1 MAQIKY
7 TQFSNHFKSIESS
20 ALPSVFLI
28 HGESFLV
35 DQTLKILSV
44 FLLGKENKEFA
55 MESLEGGAVRMGDII
70 EQVSTFSFLVPKKIV
85 LVKHAPLFS
94 RVQKS
99 TDISFDVSDLDHL
112 SRVIEK
118 GLPDNHFLVITTN
131 TADKRKKIFK
141 TIEKNGLVID
151 CSVAQG
157 IRKADQDEQQQV
169 LQNVAGQILSATG
182 KSIHGQALQQ
192 LLDLTGFNL
201 DLLSQ
206 NIGKL
211 VSYSGT
217 RQMIEPSD
225 IKAVIKRDKKDP
237 IFNLTNAFLDKNAKQ
252 AIIYLTSLLNEG
264 YHPLQILKSFENQM
278 RKLLMVKCVAQV
290 LLAPQKIKL
299 KGMNFNSFKQTV
311 LPKIVTHDLQTKAS
325 CEKQENPASGEKKKT
340 KKKAVNDLLLAPNP
354 KNAYPVYQI
363 FQKSENFSIKELQ
376 YSLFFL
382 SDLDYKLKSSSF
394 DAVTAI
400 EHFIISVC
408 SKGGFIY
415 ATENKN
421 RRHRF

>member
-1 MAQIKY
+1 
-7 TQFSNHFKSIESS
+7 
-20 ALPSVFLI
+20 
-28 HGESFLV
+28 
-35 DQTLKILSV
+35 
-44 FLLGKENKEFA
+44 
-55 MESLEGGAVRMGDII
+55 MGDII

-363 FQKSENFSIKELQ
+363 FQKSENFSINELQ